1 MDIAT
6 INQKIIAFAEAWK
19 NAEQNAQIMC
29 GQPTTEMV
37 DACAERMSVLDET
50 EDDFGDLRG
59 LDNLPSPLRDF
70 FEADNDKGC
79 IGCWLS
85 SIRKNNHPECQA
97 KISRWFKTREA
108 LVKYGEELK
117 QE

>member
-50 EDDFGDLRG
+50 EDDFWRFAWAGQ
-59 LDNLPSPLRDF
+59 PTVTS
-70 FEADNDKGC
+70 A
-79 IGCWLS
+79 
-85 SIRKNNHPECQA
+85 
-97 KISRWFKTREA
+97 
-108 LVKYGEELK
+108 
-117 QE
+117 